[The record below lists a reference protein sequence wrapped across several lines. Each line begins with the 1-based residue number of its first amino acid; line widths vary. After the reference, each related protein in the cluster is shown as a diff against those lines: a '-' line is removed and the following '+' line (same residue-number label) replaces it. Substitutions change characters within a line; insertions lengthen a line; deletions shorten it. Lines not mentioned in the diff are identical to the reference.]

1 MVCIFPKD
9 ETTDFLLPLY
19 DKLCSL
25 GFKGLHVDT
34 NDNIEQVLE
43 AIEKAKVVV
52 FLGHGTSYSLMGTP
66 FNGDKTNIIHKDN
79 ISILKDKRMFLL
91 SCRSA
96 EFCETYNLYPSIGF
110 GMMPTGLEDVHSM
123 IDEDVNFPALK
134 QQDIDVYNKALINAI
149 SSAFNSG
156 SMDKMEDLYNKVK
169 LYANIEITNC
179 LLQKNTPMFREV
191 ADLIQDMKNEC
202 TIFKQ
207 QV

>member
-34 NDNIEQVLE
+34 NDNIELVLE
-43 AIEKAKVVV
+43 AIGKAKVVV

-66 FNGDKTNIIHKDN
+66 FNGDKTNIINNDN
-79 ISILKDKRMFLL
+79 IAILKDKKLFLL

-96 EFCETYNLYPSIGF
+96 EFCESYNLYPAIGF

-123 IDEDVNFPALK
+123 IDDDVNFPSLD
-134 QQDIDVYNKALINAI
+134 QQDIDVYNKALINVVSNAFNI
-149 SSAFNSG
+149 SS
-156 SMDKMEDLYNKVK
+156 MDNMEHLYNKIK

-179 LLQKNTPMFREV
+179 LLQRNTTMFREV

-202 TIFKQ
+202 VLLKQ
-207 QV
+207 

>member
-34 NDNIEQVLE
+34 NDNIELVIE
-43 AIEKAKVVV
+43 AIDKAKVVV

-66 FNGDKTNIIHKDN
+66 FNGDKTNIIHKEN
-79 ISILKDKRMFLL
+79 ISILKDKRIFLL
-91 SCRSA
+91 SCRSS

-123 IDEDVNFPALK
+123 IDEDVNFPALE
-134 QQDIDVYNKALINAI
+134 QQDIDV
-149 SSAFNSG
+149 
-156 SMDKMEDLYNKVK
+156 YNKVK

-179 LLQKNTPMFREV
+179 LLQKNTPMYREV